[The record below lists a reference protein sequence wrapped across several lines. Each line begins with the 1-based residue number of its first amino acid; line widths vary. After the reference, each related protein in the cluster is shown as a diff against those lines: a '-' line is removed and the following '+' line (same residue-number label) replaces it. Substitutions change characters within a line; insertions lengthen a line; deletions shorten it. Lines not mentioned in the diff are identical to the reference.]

1 MAKTS
6 KKKPT
11 IKQIGE
17 FTLGIYEKVRQ
28 LEKITIGNSQAF
40 IAWSRMFEHYLEMN
54 EEVDKFN
61 EYLEREKAKSK
72 EEIHDEEKPKHK
84 TGKKKPTKRSRTSKA
99 SSKTST

>member
-17 FTLGIYEKVRQ
+17 FTIGIYEKMRQ
-28 LEKITIGNSQAF
+28 LEKIVIINAK
-40 IAWSRMFEHYLEMN
+40 AFEHYLEMN
-54 EEVDKFN
+54 GEVDKFN
-61 EYLEREKAKSK
+61 EYLKQKIAKSK
-72 EEIHDEEKPKHK
+72 EEILDEEKSQHK

>member
-17 FTLGIYEKVRQ
+17 FTIGIYEKMRQ
-28 LEKITIGNSQAF
+28 LEKIVIINAK
-40 IAWSRMFEHYLEMN
+40 AFEHYLEMN
-54 EEVDKFN
+54 GEVDKFN
-61 EYLEREKAKSK
+61 KYLEREIAKSK
-72 EEIHDEEKPKHK
+72 EEILDEEKSQHK

>member
-11 IKQIGE
+11 VKQIGE
-17 FTLGIYEKVRQ
+17 FTLSIYEKVRQ
-28 LEKITIGNSQAF
+28 LEKIAIGNSQAF
-40 IAWSRMFEHYLEMN
+40 LQYLEMN
-54 EEVDKFN
+54 GEIDKFN
-61 EYLEREKAKSK
+61 EYLKQKIAKSK
-72 EEIHDEEKPKHK
+72 EESLDEEKTKHK